1 MAETPQDRKLS
12 RKEREMLFRM
22 NIVLD
27 AAEEVFANSPFAKA
41 SVEEIAEHA
50 EISVGTLYNLFRS
63 KEDIYR
69 AVVSRSQSRYF
80 DVAEERVDSARGP
93 RAKLH
98 AAVSANLEHWHRYT
112 NHLRLYASA
121 TNGFQWEFKSKLAE
135 EALARH
141 LAFERR
147 VADVCQEGMDD
158 GTFKR
163 GIPAEIMATNV
174 LAIPHSFLAVAIGR
188 EDGDILRMVPHALAL
203 LDRMLGTDAD

>member
-1 MAETPQDRKLS
+1 MPETPNERKLS
-12 RKEREMLFRM
+12 RKEREQIFRM

-63 KEDIYR
+63 KEEIYR
-69 AVVSRSQSRYF
+69 AVISRSQNLYF
-80 DVAEERVDSARGP
+80 DVAEERVDNANGP
-93 RAKLH
+93 RDKLH
-98 AAVSANLEHWHRYT
+98 AAVSANLEHWHRFT
-112 NHLRLYASA
+112 NHLRLYVSA

-141 LAFERR
+141 LAFEARL
-147 VADVCQEGMDD
+147 ADVCQAGMDD

-163 GIPAEIMATNV
+163 GIPAEILATNV

-188 EDGDILRMVPHALAL
+188 ADGDILSMVPHAIAV
-203 LDRMLGTDAD
+203 LDRLLGTDAD